1 MSKTRGI
8 FERSIALGRRS
19 LLEHEAEKLA
29 ANYGIS
35 TAKSVIAN
43 SEKEAG
49 SFSLK
54 IGYPVVL
61 KIVSPD
67 ILHKTD
73 IGGVKVG
80 IKSQAEAK
88 EAYHTIIKNT
98 RRAKKD
104 ATIVG
109 VLVQKMAPPGQ
120 EYVVGATRDPQF
132 GPTVMFGLGGI
143 YVELFQDVSFRFAPM
158 SEKDSVAM
166 ILELKSAP
174 LLTGFRGSKPL
185 DLNATSKVI
194 RSVGKM
200 MVDNQSIDS
209 IDINPLFV
217 YTKGALATDVRVI
230 LRNQRS

>member
-1 MSKTRGI
+1 MNKTKGI
-8 FERSIALGRRS
+8 IERSIALGRRS

-29 ANYGIS
+29 TSYGIP
-35 TAKSVIAN
+35 TAKSGIAN
-43 SEKEAG
+43 SEKEAA
-49 SFSLK
+49 SISLK

-61 KIVSPD
+61 KIISPD

-73 IGGVKVG
+73 VGGVKVG
-80 IKSQAEAK
+80 IKSQAEAR
-88 EAYHTIIKNT
+88 EAYRAIIRNT
-98 RRAKKD
+98 LRAKKD
-104 ATIVG
+104 AKVVG
-109 VLVQKMAPPGQ
+109 VLVQKMASSGR
-120 EYVVGATRDPQF
+120 EFVVGATRDPQF

-143 YVELFQDVSFRFAPM
+143 YVELFQDVSFRLAPV
-158 SEKDSVAM
+158 SERDSMAM

-185 DLNATSKVI
+185 DLNATSRVI

-200 MVDNQSIDS
+200 MADNSSIDS

-230 LRNQRS
+230 LRNPVS